1 MPLFKFNL
9 HAAVMPSFEV
19 DGVAVQTTPYSEAD
33 VEFPL
38 ILVSGA
44 MAAGGEAMMPL
55 LAVSGRMEG
64 IAEGEVIFP
73 LLVADG
79 EVAVPVQIEGA
90 ASFPFITV
98 SGSMQVEASIEMPCL
113 RVLGDVLV
121 GNRLDGEV
129 SFPLLMAGGVTAEL
143 PHSVGDVLFPLLAI
157 SAEAEI
163 NTPAILTGDVTFSV
177 LGVSGA
183 MQADGDVSFPTI
195 FVSGLA
201 VEYPHMTG
209 NATFP
214 ALLVSGSA
222 SQSVSMTAVGNVI
235 FPHFQ
240 VAATVAGQ
248 GHQGQGSDSVLRYA
262 DNRRLI

>member
-9 HAAVMPSFEV
+9 HAAVMPSIEV
-19 DGVAVQTTPYSEAD
+19 DGTAELVIPHSDAEVAFTL
-33 VEFPL
+33 F
-38 ILVSGA
+38 LVDGT
-44 MAAGGEAMMPL
+44 MGAGGEALVPML
-55 LAVSGRMEG
+55 SVSGRMEG
-64 IAEGEVIFP
+64 VS
-73 LLVADG
+73 DG
-79 EVAVPVQIEGA
+79 EVAFQLLSVDGFASIPVQIEGA

-98 SGSMQVEASIEMPCL
+98 SGSMQTEANIEMHCL

-121 GNRLDGEV
+121 GNSLDGDV

-177 LGVSGA
+177 LGVSGN
-183 MQADGDVSFPTI
+183 MQADGDVSFPTV
-195 FVSGLA
+195 FVSGLV
-201 VEYPHMTG
+201 VEYPRMTG
-209 NATFP
+209 NAAFP
-214 ALLVSGSA
+214 TLLVSGSA